1 MPADSMPAN
10 PQEDPVRAAPRAG
23 GRRRTICW
31 DLPAETSIARKAREL
46 TRTTLI
52 GWSYPNLIGDVVLMV
67 DELVANAVTHG
78 RAPIRLCLRVEP
90 RAAPGLAVLICE
102 VTDGDPHLPQLSELD
117 HFGDGGRGLW
127 IVRHLADDC
136 GAWATPQGK
145 VVWFALAMAA
155 EAAPS
160 GDGPG
165 R

>member
-1 MPADSMPAN
+1 MPAN

-127 IVRHLADDC
+127 IVRHLADDF